1 MTILTIDDEENIRNG
16 LADNFELEGY
26 DVKQAASGEEGLKIV
41 SEGGIDLVITDLR
54 MDGISGEEVVRQ
66 VTTIYPGILTRS
78 GIKFL
83 SNEIIILENINT
95 AVVVRPIPAPLIAD
109 VVTASVGHIPSIST
123 KVGFSL
129 IIPLTSLSTGFVF
142 ILFTSFFCCVC

>member
-66 VTTIYPGILTRS
+66 VTTKYPGIPV
-78 GIKFL
+78 I
-83 SNEIIILENINT
+83 ENPTGLFNDDT
-95 AVVVRPIPAPLIAD
+95 TQAVKKIQ
-109 VVTASVGHIPSIST
+109 SVFG
-123 KVGFSL
+123 
-129 IIPLTSLSTGFVF
+129 LTSTGTVNYQTWYMLSY
-142 ILFTSFFCCVC
+142 IFTALAKMTNSIYS